1 MINVKIVLKNPE
13 PFRVYHHPC
22 DVVIHSSQNKVEIFD
37 NGEPIDT
44 FDLIEKNVEW
54 ITNSQNDTEELLLTI
69 IVH

>member
-1 MINVKIVLKNPE
+1 MKIVLKNPE

-37 NGEPIDT
+37 NGEPVDT
-44 FDLIEKNVEW
+44 FDLIEKKIEW

>member
-1 MINVKIVLKNPE
+1 MKIILKNPE

-22 DVVIHSSQNKVEIFD
+22 DVVIHSSQKKVEIFD

-44 FDLIEKNVEW
+44 FDLIEKNVKW